1 PKPELLRV
9 AKYFGAFL
17 MTARRSACATHTQ
30 RRFDRSVT
38 RMSGATSRATMRPTR
53 LLIHLRGVG
62 LDPVHRLGLSGK
74 AFDAALVAPVI
85 SDDHVPAGS
94 RLIRERLH
102 DRFFVRLRH
111 AGNMRQ
117 DRRGFQPSLALTPHP
132 EAPAHS
138 AGLEG
143 CGSGASAS
151 SFEARR
157 ARTSG

>member
-1 PKPELLRV
+1 MGFALLNPSYL
-9 AKYFGAFL
+9 A
-17 MTARRSACATHTQ
+17 
-30 RRFDRSVT
+30 
-38 RMSGATSRATMRPTR
+38 
-53 LLIHLRGVG
+53 LLVHLRGVG
-62 LDPVHRLGLSGK
+62 LDPVYRLGFGGK
-74 AFDAALVAPVI
+74 TFDAALVALVI

-102 DRFFVRLRH
+102 DRFFARLRH

-151 SFEARR
+151 SFEARYR
-157 ARTSG
+157 S